1 MYHYHRLLC
10 GILLPT
16 SHHHIVIIMA
26 IGFKDD
32 ACQTNETHSRSQV
45 HSTGQFDSS
54 LIPRDETALA
64 AQILFHDFYR
74 CAFINQGVVLRDDP
88 LPDQR

>member
-1 MYHYHRLLC
+1 
-10 GILLPT
+10 
-16 SHHHIVIIMA
+16 MA

-32 ACQTNETHSRSQV
+32 ACQTNETHSTRSQV
-45 HSTGQFDSS
+45 HANGSLDSS

-74 CAFINQGVVLRDDP
+74 CAFINQGVVLCDDP
-88 LPDQR
+88 LPEQR